1 MKKRKLRNIILI
13 SFILGSCCIFNAACG
28 SASTKDSAKQEQ
40 TINLSDYEENTRE
53 RYVANLARQED
64 ISYEAA
70 DQMEQEQTSDI
81 SLNENETIKYRTIDK
96 AAGTIQD
103 GNGCSISA
111 HISTEIR
118 YIYDETADNAVS
130 LNSLGNPCL
139 YLPDISDAEISSGSF
154 NLENNGTNG
163 RISATANMNFR
174 TSDTDINV
182 GGDITDADEKSGK
195 TSVITKAK
203 TFAIDIDELNLK

>member
-1 MKKRKLRNIILI
+1 M
-13 SFILGSCCIFNAACG
+13 
-28 SASTKDSAKQEQ
+28 
-40 TINLSDYEENTRE
+40 
-53 RYVANLARQED
+53 
-64 ISYEAA
+64 
-70 DQMEQEQTSDI
+70 
-81 SLNENETIKYRTIDK
+81 
-96 AAGTIQD
+96 
-103 GNGCSISA
+103 
-111 HISTEIR
+111 
-118 YIYDETADNAVS
+118 
-130 LNSLGNPCL
+130 GNPCL